1 MRNSCKIY
9 YTDQIL
15 VNIPAGFTGTLQS
28 VLFENGTESTEC
40 RSFPCVLHV
49 CLKECHWRALF
60 THLFMSIY
68 YMRIWNKMNL
78 QLISRGFKKN
88 PHTFNYA
95 YIYVCSLQSGGG
107 NSWYIINVISIFS
120 QIPTVMQGSWWPHKG
135 RAHIFQKSTAIAR
148 DMR

>member
-1 MRNSCKIY
+1 MDLYICISDRGYWQNSLLIQWLMRNSCKIY

-15 VNIPAGFTGTLQS
+15 VNIPTGFTGTLQS

-78 QLISRGFKKN
+78 QLISRGFKKKT
-88 PHTFNYA
+88 HTHLIML
-95 YIYVCSLQSGGG
+95 IYTCAPCKAVVGILG
-107 NSWYIINVISIFS
+107 IL
-120 QIPTVMQGSWWPHKG
+120 
-135 RAHIFQKSTAIAR
+135 
-148 DMR
+148 